1 MSSSEFADAYDED
14 ERRIRGAI
22 LGEPISA
29 LSPRAPIAL
38 PPTATL
44 AEAIAAMN
52 QRKTGCVCVV
62 ETSTLAGILTERDL
76 LRLAQRELKPS
87 EIPIG
92 KVMTAAPETLHPE
105 DGIAVALNLMSSKGF
120 RHIPLVDHEDRPVGI
135 VAMRD
140 IVRFIVS
147 MFPDTVHNVPPD
159 PRAIQ
164 QEYGG

>member
-1 MSSSEFADAYDED
+1 MVRSEFADAYDED

-22 LGEPISA
+22 LGESIAA
-29 LSPRAPIAL
+29 LNPREPIAL
-38 PPTATL
+38 PPTASL

-52 QRKTGCVCVV
+52 ERSTGCVCVV
-62 ETSTLAGILTERDL
+62 ESGALAGILTERDL
-76 LRLAQRELKPS
+76 LRLAQEELRSS

-92 KVMTAAPETLHPE
+92 RVMTADPETLHLE
-105 DGIAVALNLMSSKGF
+105 DGIAVALNLMSAKGF
-120 RHIPLVDHEDRPVGI
+120 RHIPVVDDDARPVGI

-159 PRAIQ
+159 SRAIQ
-164 QEYGG
+164 QEHGG

>member
-1 MSSSEFADAYDED
+1 MATSEFADAYDED

-22 LGEPISA
+22 LGESIATLNP
-29 LSPRAPIAL
+29 PEPIAL

-52 QRKTGCVCVV
+52 DRKTGCVCVV
-62 ETSTLAGILTERDL
+62 ETGALAGILTERDL
-76 LRLAQRELKPS
+76 LRLAQEELRPS

-92 KVMTAAPETLHPE
+92 NVMTADPETLHPE
-105 DGIAVALNLMSSKGF
+105 DGIAVALNLMSAKGF
-120 RHIPLVDHEDRPVGI
+120 RHIPVVDDDDRPVGI